1 MEPAQLSA
9 EDFFK
14 RWRQIGGPP
23 REAQKVVGL
32 NGGRATG
39 VDAAFTREIAERCG
53 FGVLEGVDPNKKNVV
68 GAAVL
73 HTSSGGKF
81 GCLVRVEP
89 NYDTMVCG
97 VLFLVCFWDALL
109 SELSLWVL
117 VFGQLEW
124 AVSFADLD
132 PDVPDHDPSDG

>member
-39 VDAAFTREIAERCG
+39 VDAAFTKEMAGRCG

-97 VLFLVCFWDALL
+97 VLFLNLLLGCSALGCVFVGFSL
-109 SELSLWVL
+109 RLAGMSGELY
-117 VFGQLEW
+117 
-124 AVSFADLD
+124 
-132 PDVPDHDPSDG
+132 